1 MNKGRF
7 REFYQCDYDIAGVYP
22 LMVAD
27 SEALKVLTEILDTL
41 PGQSLRPSSLPDM
54 GCGMGRRVLAAFASS
69 TLVSFLPHRLL
80 LTHAVH
86 VSFVSFVSAGIGPYQ
101 VRLNHRKLLDGMMQ
115 LCGVPEDKLR
125 PICSAIDKLDKEVWL
140 CAEGEKCSCVKH
152 EMVRTK
158 GLDEAAADRLGEL
171 VKIKGEPM
179 AVLAQLRAVPGFAD
193 HPLAGEGLRELEVL
207 FSYLTALGCLS
218 RICFDLSLARGLDY
232 YTGVIYEAGQT
243 GPSRVGSIA
252 AGGRYDGLVGMFS
265 SKHVPAVGV
274 SIGIERILT
283 IMEEAEAK
291 KGKIRRNVTQVYV
304 GSIGDGLLTR
314 RMELSAALWQLGIA
328 AEYSFDLN
336 PKPKKQLDAALA
348 NGIPYVLW
356 VGEEELARGEVK
368 LKDMGRKTEELIPLA
383 DAAKIVRLRIKT
395 AEREED
401 DAVIKAMEDAKI

>member
-1 MNKGRF
+1 MLRLHPAPLSLSLH
-7 REFYQCDYDIAGVYP
+7 IASYSCR
-22 LMVAD
+22 A
-27 SEALKVLTEILDTL
+27 
-41 PGQSLRPSSLPDM
+41 
-54 GCGMGRRVLAAFASS
+54 CF
-69 TLVSFLPHRLL
+69 
-80 LTHAVH
+80 
-86 VSFVSFVSAGIGPYQ
+86 FVSFVSAGIGPYQ

-179 AVLAQLRAVPGFAD
+179 AVLEQLRAVPGFAD
-193 HPLAGEGLRELEVL
+193 HPLAGAGLRELEVL

-291 KGKIRRNVTQVYV
+291 KGRIRRNVTQVYV

-314 RMELSAALWQLGIA
+314 RMELSAALWQIGIA

>member
-1 MNKGRF
+1 
-7 REFYQCDYDIAGVYP
+7 
-22 LMVAD
+22 
-27 SEALKVLTEILDTL
+27 LT
-41 PGQSLRPSSLPDM
+41 SR
-54 GCGMGRRVLAAFASS
+54 
-69 TLVSFLPHRLL
+69 
-80 LTHAVH
+80 
-86 VSFVSFVSAGIGPYQ
+86 FVSASAAGIGPWS
-101 VRLNHRKLLDGMMQ
+101 L
-115 LCGVPEDKLR
+115 
-125 PICSAIDKLDKEVWL
+125 S
-140 CAEGEKCSCVKH
+140 S
-152 EMVRTK
+152 
-158 GLDEAAADRLGEL
+158 
-171 VKIKGEPM
+171 
-179 AVLAQLRAVPGFAD
+179 
-193 HPLAGEGLRELEVL
+193 
-207 FSYLTALGCLS
+207 LGCLS

-265 SKHVPAVGV
+265 SKSVPAVGV

-314 RMELSAALWQLGIA
+314 RMELSAALWQIGIA

>member
-1 MNKGRF
+1 MEPPR
-7 REFYQCDYDIAGVYP
+7 
-22 LMVAD
+22 
-27 SEALKVLTEILDTL
+27 
-41 PGQSLRPSSLPDM
+41 LRI
-54 GCGMGRRVLAAFASS
+54 C
-69 TLVSFLPHRLL
+69 LL
-80 LTHAVH
+80 L
-86 VSFVSFVSAGIGPYQ
+86 
-101 VRLNHRKLLDGMMQ
+101 
-115 LCGVPEDKLR
+115 
-125 PICSAIDKLDKEVWL
+125 
-140 CAEGEKCSCVKH
+140 
-152 EMVRTK
+152 
-158 GLDEAAADRLGEL
+158 
-171 VKIKGEPM
+171 
-179 AVLAQLRAVPGFAD
+179 LRASALSP
-193 HPLAGEGLRELEVL
+193 
-207 FSYLTALGCLS
+207 LGCLS